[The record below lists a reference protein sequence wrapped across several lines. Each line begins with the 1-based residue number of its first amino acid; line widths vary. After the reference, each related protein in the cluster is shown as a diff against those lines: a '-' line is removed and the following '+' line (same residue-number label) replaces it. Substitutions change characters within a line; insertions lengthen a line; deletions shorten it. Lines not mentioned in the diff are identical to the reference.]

1 MENMITSVQNKKIKE
16 RAKLKSKKARMEQN
30 CFLVE
35 GKHLIQEAIQ
45 SNILMELYLLENIEN
60 PFNIEATYCSQAV
73 INKLSNQKS
82 DAKMIGICKF
92 PSFENKKEEAIL
104 LLDDVQDPGNMGTLV
119 RSAYSFGF
127 DTLYLS
133 NNCADLYNPKTIQSS
148 QGAIFH
154 IPAYTCDLNEL
165 IFQKQKAGMT
175 IYATALHENTID
187 ASKIKV
193 HKPYG
198 ILLGNEGQGVKHEL
212 IEACDQ
218 CVKIEMETFESLN
231 VAVAGSILMYS
242 FQYLK

>member
-1 MENMITSVQNKKIKE
+1 MEKTITSVQNNKIKE
-16 RAKLKSKKARMEQN
+16 RSKLKSKKARMEQN

-45 SNILMELYLLENIEN
+45 SNILIELYLLENIEN
-60 PFNIEATYCSQAV
+60 PFDFKVTYCSQPV
-73 INKLSNQKS
+73 MNKLSNQKS

-92 PSFENKKEEAIL
+92 PSFENKKEKAIL
-104 LLDDVQDPGNMGTLV
+104 LLDDIQDPGNMGTLV

-127 DTLYLS
+127 DAIYLS

-148 QGAIFH
+148 QGSIFH
-154 IPAYTCDLNEL
+154 LPAYQCDLSE
-165 IFQKQKAGMT
+165 IIQGKQKAGMT
-175 IYATALHENTID
+175 IYATALHNNTMD
-187 ASKIKV
+187 ASKVKI

-198 ILLGNEGQGVKHEL
+198 ILLGNEGQGVKPEL
-212 IEACDQ
+212 IELCNQ